1 MPHAPRV
8 THQARLPAW
17 GWLLSV
23 WLCAAWWPAAQAQG
37 IYSCVDAKGRRI
49 TSDRPIRECV
59 DREQK
64 VLNADGS
71 QRQVVGPSMT
81 AEERAVHE
89 EAERARMQAEAA
101 RRDAVR
107 QDRNLMA
114 RYRDQASHQRA
125 RESALEPMV
134 AAIKSGERRLAELGK
149 ERKQL
154 DDEVEFYKGKELP
167 RRLKFQFEQNAAAIT
182 AQQAAID
189 QHRAEAQRINAM
201 FDEELARLKRLWA
214 GATPGS
220 LPRAPTA
227 AGAAFSP
234 ASASEAR

>member
-1 MPHAPRV
+1 M
-8 THQARLPAW
+8 
-17 GWLLSV
+17 LS
-23 WLCAAWWPAAQAQG
+23 LCAFDAGAQN
-37 IYSCVDAKGRRI
+37 IYTCVDAKGRRI

-71 QRQVVGPSMT
+71 PRQVVGPSMT
-81 AEERAVHE
+81 AEERAAHE

-114 RYRDQASHQRA
+114 RYRNEEAHQRA

-134 AAIKSGERRLAELGK
+134 LAIRSGERRLDVLAK
-149 ERKQL
+149 ERQQFTT
-154 DDEVEFYKGKELP
+154 EAEFYRGREMP
-167 RRLKFQFEQNAAAIT
+167 RRLQLQFEQNDTAVQAQREAIE
-182 AQQAAID
+182 
-189 QHRAEAQRINAM
+189 QHRAEMHRINALYD
-201 FDEELARLKRLWA
+201 DELGRLKKLWA

-220 LPRAPTA
+220 LPRQPAAKGSAP
-227 AGAAFSP
+227 FSP
-234 ASASEAR
+234 ASSSAAR